1 MTCRQADI
9 LIRQVPSL
17 PELKVNAWTSALAWR
32 GLTLEPVSFKVTAQP
47 AEAEIWWRRYGVGFS
62 ASEGKFSGTHV
73 FNIFPG
79 ELFLR
84 IDLLTTA
91 HGVTAVAEQLQR

>member
-1 MTCRQADI
+1 MTCRQPEI

-17 PELKVNAWTSALAWR
+17 PELKVNAWTPALAWR
-32 GLTLEPVSFKVTAQP
+32 GLTLEPVSFKVTVQP
-47 AEAEIWWRRYGVGFS
+47 ADAEIWWRRYGLGFP

-84 IDLLTTA
+84 IELLTTA
-91 HGVTAVAEQLQR
+91 AGVTAVAEQLQR